1 MINSRV
7 SDESEFDNEAVVVV
21 VVIVGD
27 LFMLVLENFVTKSF
41 SLDGVDGV

>member
-7 SDESEFDNEAVVVV
+7 NDESAFDNDVVVV

-27 LFMLVLENFVTKSF
+27 LFMLVLENLVTKSF

>member
-7 SDESEFDNEAVVVV
+7 NDESAFDKDVVVVV

-27 LFMLVLENFVTKSF
+27 LFMLVLENLVTKSF